1 MSVEPGVLD
10 ANILVYA
17 VEAGAPR
24 HAISRALIDAARDPA
39 TTLYL
44 TSQVL
49 CEFYSVVTNPRR
61 VAVPRSPTEAL
72 DAISALLALPGI
84 RLLSTP
90 ARAVAGWMALL
101 RRHPVTG
108 GDVFDLQ
115 LVATMQAHD
124 IRRIYTFNTADFEAF
139 PELTVMA
146 PPEGA

>member
-1 MSVEPGVLD
+1 MSVEPGVVD

-24 HAISRALIDAARDPA
+24 HAVSRALIEAARDPA

-49 CEFYSVVTNPRR
+49 CEFYSIVTNARR
-61 VAVPRSPTEAL
+61 VAVPRSPSEAL
-72 DAISALLALPGI
+72 EAISALLALPGMH
-84 RLLSTP
+84 LLSTP

-101 RRHPVTG
+101 QRRPVTG

-115 LVATMQAHD
+115 LVATMLAHD
-124 IRRIYTFNTADFEAF
+124 IQRIYTFNAADFEVF
-139 PELTVMA
+139 PELTVTA